1 MQPAFPYRIKNQQL
15 WLSPDRCIFWEE
27 EKSLIVSDLH
37 FGKTGHFRKSGIGV
51 PQSVYREDLL
61 RLLSQ
66 VQYFQPRQLLVVG
79 DLFHSRENKELAL
92 FQRWREDFPHLT
104 IRLIKGNHDI
114 LHDDWYQQA
123 GIVVDEGCLQIGAFA
138 FVHDITDI
146 DDIAACEGMSPAYYF
161 SGHIHPGIRINGL
174 GKQHLRFPCFYFG
187 TDFAVL
193 PAFSRFTGMASID
206 PEPKSNVFAILPSST
221 PGRFSEAGRGH
232 AGPFGAGRGGMMR
245 GAGGVST
252 MNGIGAGPG
261 SIFQIQ

>member
-1 MQPAFPYRIKNQQL
+1 MQPAFPYRIKGQQL
-15 WLSPDRCIFWEE
+15 WLSPDRCIYWEE

-79 DLFHSRENKELAL
+79 DLFHSRENKELTL
-92 FQRWREDFPHLT
+92 FQRWRADFPHLT
-104 IRLIKGNHDI
+104 IHLIKGNHDI
-114 LHDDWYQQA
+114 LHDDWYQAA
-123 GIVVDEGCLQIGAFA
+123 GITLHQGCLQLGAFA

-146 DDIAACEGMSPAYYF
+146 DNTAACEGSVSPYYF
-161 SGHIHPGIRINGL
+161 SGHIHPGIRVSGI

-206 PEPKSNVFAILPSST
+206 PEPASNVFAILP
-221 PGRFSEAGRGH
+221 PPAPARFPEAGRGPS
-232 AGPFGAGRGGMMR
+232 GLFGAGRGGMIK
-245 GAGGVST
+245 GAGS
-252 MNGIGAGPG
+252 MMSSIGPGPG